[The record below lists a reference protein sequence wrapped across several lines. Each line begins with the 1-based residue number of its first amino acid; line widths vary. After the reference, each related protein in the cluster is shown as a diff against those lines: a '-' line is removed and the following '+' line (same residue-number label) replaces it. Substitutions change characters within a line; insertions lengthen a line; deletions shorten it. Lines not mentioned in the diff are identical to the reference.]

1 MLYLLNNSNL
11 GPLHLTPISLS
22 FELLAPCF
30 SITKT
35 QRTLSYFIEL
45 FF

>member
-1 MLYLLNNSNL
+1 MLYLLNNLNL
-11 GPLHLTPISLS
+11 NPLHLAPISLS
-22 FELLAPCF
+22 LGSLAPCF

-45 FF
+45 LF

>member
-1 MLYLLNNSNL
+1 MLYLLNNLNL
-11 GPLHLTPISLS
+11 SPSYLTPISLFWGS
-22 FELLAPCF
+22 LAPCF
-30 SITKT
+30 PITKT